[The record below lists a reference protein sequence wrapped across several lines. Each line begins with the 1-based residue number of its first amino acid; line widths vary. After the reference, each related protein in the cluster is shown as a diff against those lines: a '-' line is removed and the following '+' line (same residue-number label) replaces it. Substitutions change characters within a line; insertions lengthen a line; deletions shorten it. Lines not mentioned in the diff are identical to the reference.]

1 MNRLSLHCRH
11 LSTGKRSIKTPEVT
25 LIFVE
30 FIKISVTEYRSFLC
44 LSHFD
49 DVVGPELIFS
59 TEEFTSEDDRNVQML
74 IPNLI
79 DITQGKTLDIDPFIF
94 STSYFQSQN
103 LIFSIREEGSRG
115 KKKDYL
121 LTFILTPSSQIGSM
135 GIGGLETF
143 FLSCVD
149 EYRNLFLDAH
159 KELGDKQLTKTNLTS
174 TSAFSKIREISK
186 NYHKEILE
194 FLKPILSL
202 QK

>member
-11 LSTGKRSIKTPEVT
+11 LSTGKRDIKTPEVT
-25 LIFVE
+25 LIFGE
-30 FIKISVTEYRSFLC
+30 FTRISVTEYRSFLC

-79 DITQGKTLDIDPFIF
+79 DITQGKTLDLDPFLF

-121 LTFILTPSSQIGSM
+121 LTFILTPSSQIGNM

-149 EYRNLFLDAH
+149 EYKKLFQAAH
-159 KELGDKQLTKTNLTS
+159 KELGNKPLTRSNLTS
-174 TSAFSKIREISK
+174 TSAFSNIREISK
-186 NYHKEILE
+186 NFHKEILE
-194 FLKPILSL
+194 FLKPTLEL
-202 QK
+202 ER